1 MVCDRSMRKGND
13 KFGNSRVKKRN
24 ELGFN
29 LTIILLEKYAME
41 RKRSKRFYHKKDEKR
56 VRSLRTGREGKAWR
70 GGATMF

>member
-29 LTIILLEKYAME
+29 LTIILLEKYE
-41 RKRSKRFYHKKDEKR
+41 DWKR
-56 VRSLRTGREGKAWR
+56 GEGVA
-70 GGATMF
+70 GGGDDVLTTDVNII